1 MAKNTQAAAQGW
13 TPAFSASSLS
23 SEVPTLPTGVYAGRL
38 TNVTITGKENKQ
50 YFQIRKSQAWN
61 KAAKVFEDVIVDG
74 VLQYEITGM
83 IMIQGILTSKKAQKV
98 LGRDEP
104 GFFKMLNIS
113 FDQNMNPDEQRNQQL
128 ANFLS
133 VLGLDK
139 EPFETYVNFEFD
151 PEIEV
156 PSEYAEVPNIVN
168 MLNALNYYKELFNII
183 CNSCKDQ
190 NVRVHIE
197 RVTDKVSG
205 EVTNEVAGGR
215 FSTSCGF
222 LSYEEGSE
230 NDVVE
235 EDA

>member
-1 MAKNTQAAAQGW
+1 MAKNTQAAASQGW
-13 TPAFSASSLS
+13 TPSFSASSLS
-23 SEVPTLPTGVYAGRL
+23 SEVPTLATGVYAGRL
-38 TNVTITGKENKQ
+38 TNVSITGKENKQ
-50 YFQIRKSQAWN
+50 YFQIRKSQQWN
-61 KAAKVFEDVIVDG
+61 KVAKVFEDVVIDG
-74 VLQYEITGM
+74 EVQYEITGM
-83 IMIQGILTSKKAQKV
+83 IMIQGILTSKKAQQV

-104 GFFKMLNIS
+104 GFFRMINIS
-113 FDQNMNPDEQRNQQL
+113 FTKDMQADESRNQQL

-151 PEIEV
+151 SEITV
-156 PSEYAEVPNIVN
+156 PSELAEIPNIVN

-230 NDVVE
+230 NDVIE
-235 EDA
+235 E